1 MTPEQQAYLAKHQC
15 RRLTFDGVN
24 DLYQTRYGA
33 HTIERA
39 IELEQLH
46 ASRPKP
52 SPAPTRPKLHV
63 SEALMRQH
71 LDCVDKY
78 GCGLFEGF

>member
-1 MTPEQQAYLAKHQC
+1 MTPDQQAYLAKYQC
-15 RRLTFDGVN
+15 RRLTFDGIN
-24 DLYQTRYGA
+24 DLYQTMYGA

-39 IELEQLH
+39 LELEQLRK
-46 ASRPKP
+46 SQPKQSP
-52 SPAPTRPKLHV
+52 SPAPRMMHV